1 MAKKHTELFQI
12 ARYDCDVVGNQT
24 LPSMVRMMIKVS
36 GDQSRALGVTDDKIH
51 SLGLGWI
58 ITQHDMYIN
67 RLPKAGEEVQITTE
81 AVSYNK
87 YFCYR
92 HFWIHDVSGDEC
104 VHMKS
109 TFALM
114 DMKERKMGHVAD
126 EVVAPFESEKIKRII
141 RSEKIAS
148 LETPE
153 LEGEYKVRYL
163 DIDDNQHVNNSVYL
177 GWMMDV
183 LGYDYLSTHEPEQV
197 SIKFNKEV
205 RYGESIHSLVE
216 RDNRVS
222 RHQIKVNEDIC
233 AEANITWRE

>member
-1 MAKKHTELFQI
+1 MAKKHTETFHI
-12 ARYDCDVVGNQT
+12 ARYDCDVAGNQT

-36 GDQSRALGVTDDKIH
+36 GDQSRALGVMDDNLA

-58 ITQHDMYIN
+58 ITQHDMYLT

-92 HFWIHDVSGDEC
+92 HFWIYDELGQEC

-114 DMKERKMGHVAD
+114 DMTERKMGHVAD
-126 EVVAPFESEKIKRII
+126 ELVAPFESDKIKRII
-141 RSEKIAS
+141 RSEKIVAVNKPRY
-148 LETPE
+148 EE
-153 LEGEYKVRYL
+153 EYKVRYL
-163 DIDDNQHVNNSVYL
+163 DIDDNQHVNNAIYL

-183 LGYDYLSTHEPEQV
+183 LGYTYLSTHEPKQM

-205 RYGESIHSLVE
+205 RYGERVLSLADLE
-216 RDNRVS
+216 NQVS
-222 RHQIKVNEDIC
+222 RHQIKVDNDIC